1 MDSGYLL
8 GVEDGEYAVG
18 GAGKGGINDDLKIFD
33 LRQRHLWVP
42 FTSVGKAGEG
52 VGSKIVA
59 LVNQ

>member
-8 GVEDGEYAVG
+8 GVGDRKHAVG
-18 GAGKGGINDDLKIFD
+18 GAGKGGIKDDLKILD
-33 LRQRHLWVP
+33 LRHRHLWVP
-42 FTSVGKAGEG
+42 STSVGKAGEG